1 MGQPEAKV
9 SDGNHHVPGWTQG
22 LGGGASILGHT
33 DPFIL
38 STCSP
43 PQICPGLSAGDPR
56 NRPHPAVVTG
66 FKALET
72 FSPPPRQYHSRST
85 LTLDSSSIQPACVG
99 AGAP

>member
-22 LGGGASILGHT
+22 LGGGASILDHT
-33 DPFIL
+33 DLLIL
-38 STCSP
+38 STCP
-43 PQICPGLSAGDPR
+43 PPRICPGLSVGDPG
-56 NRPHPAVVTG
+56 NRPCPAVVTG
-66 FKALET
+66 FKALGT
-72 FSPPPRQYHSRST
+72 FSPPPCQYHSRST